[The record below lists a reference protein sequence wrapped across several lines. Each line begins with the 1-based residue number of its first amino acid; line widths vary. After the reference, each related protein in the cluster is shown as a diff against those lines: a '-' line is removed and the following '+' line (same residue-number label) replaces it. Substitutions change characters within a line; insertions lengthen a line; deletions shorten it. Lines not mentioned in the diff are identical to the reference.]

1 MNNKDLQEF
10 IEAFDD
16 FMKHFEVEELYY
28 EGRKVYENHRTEA
41 KMIQEQEIE
50 ALASKY
56 EVTCDYII
64 QEFILQCTSFLS
76 GTMGIQE
83 ES

>member
-1 MNNKDLQEF
+1 MNNEDLQEF

-28 EGRKVYENHRTEA
+28 EGRKVYQNHRVEA

-50 ALASKY
+50 AKAAKL
-56 EVTCDYII
+56 EVTVDYYMA
-64 QEFILQCTSFLS
+64 EF
-76 GTMGIQE
+76 M
-83 ES
+83 